1 MEKIAYLTPLWRKF
15 LNKLDFFYNQG
26 YTILENI
33 FSDAVCDD
41 INKVAY
47 SLKAK
52 NDYMPIMN
60 IHKSSEKVLKLMS
73 NNKILKFVED
83 FFEGNA
89 QGLQTEY
96 FFMPPGTKGFSPH
109 QDNTYVKAK
118 GNSFISAWIAL
129 TDVSRENGGLMIWP
143 ESHKEEEMKL
153 KENESLPSKNQD
165 PNARK
170 MSLIIPKKYQAVSPK
185 ISKGS
190 VLIIHSWLA
199 HASNDNDSARNRNAL
214 LCTYIK
220 QGANFRSGNYAKR
233 QSFNL
238 IKTN

>member
-1 MEKIAYLTPLWRKF
+1 MEKTIYLISLRRKF
-15 LNKLDFFYNQG
+15 LNKLDFFYDKG

-33 FSDAVCDD
+33 FSDTECND
-41 INKVAY
+41 INELAHG
-47 SLKAK
+47 LKTK
-52 NDYMPIMN
+52 KDFVPIMN
-60 IHKSSEKVLKLMS
+60 IHKSSEKVLKFMS
-73 NNKILKFVED
+73 NYKLLEFIEN

-109 QDNTYVKAK
+109 QDNTYVKAE

-129 TDVSRENGGLMIWP
+129 TDVSSKNGGLMIWP
-143 ESHKEEEMKL
+143 GTHKEEAMKL
-153 KENESLPSKNQD
+153 RENESLPSKNQD

-170 MSLIIPKKYQAVSPK
+170 MSLIIPEKYQVQTPK

-190 VLIIHSWLA
+190 ALIIHSWLA
-199 HASNDNDSARNRNAL
+199 HASNDNESKKNRNAL

-238 IKTN
+238 MKNS